1 MISFFEGKN
10 AVWMSVAK
18 NLNFKT
24 VIIASEKVGT
34 LRASDSISSKNYIP
48 IDERLLYKRLN
59 ECFFPFLRS
68 GR

>member
-1 MISFFEGKN
+1 M
-10 AVWMSVAK
+10 AK

-24 VIIASEKVGT
+24 VIIVSEKVGT

-59 ECFFPFLRS
+59 EYIFPFLLS